1 VEGWEFDDEVDTR
14 DIANL
19 TGSLEAP
26 AGLVPGSHR
35 WVEWMLG
42 RTAVRQAAARVG
54 VANPVLRISD
64 TGAPV
69 LANSDVGVSITHTS
83 GLALAAAAPC
93 PIGID
98 VEKVDRDVSRLARS
112 LTPREVEIAGAL
124 GVVGSLVAKEA
135 VAKATGRGLGG
146 SLALWPLVH
155 AERSGSTQL
164 VGVATPDGRI
174 VTAQLFPCKA
184 FVVGVALIPCA

>member
-1 VEGWEFDDEVDTR
+1 MEGWEFDDEVDPR

-26 AGLVPGSHR
+26 AGLVPGSRR

-42 RTAVRQAAARVG
+42 RAAARLVATRVG
-54 VANPVLRISD
+54 LANPVLRISSS
-64 TGAPV
+64 GAPFFDK
-69 LANSDVGVSITHTS
+69 SDVGVSIAHTS

-93 PIGID
+93 AIGID
-98 VEKVDRDVSRLARS
+98 VEKADRDVSRLARS
-112 LTPREVEIAGAL
+112 LTPREGDIAHAL
-124 GVVGSLVAKEA
+124 GIVGSLVAKEA

-146 SLALWPLVH
+146 SLARWPLVD
-155 AERSGSTQL
+155 AELSGSTPT

-174 VTAQLFPCKA
+174 AWAQLFPCEA
-184 FVVGVALIPCA
+184 FVVGVALIPSA